1 MNAAANQSTANNKS
15 IVFAAAH
22 KVAKAMKAN
31 VANEK
36 TAYAVCLAA
45 ALKMAFAAAK
55 AADSFDEAIDGMI
68 ADMGKAY
75 ATPRQIIAERI
86 IRETP
91 KAYWVYVEVATYRR
105 FDVMT
110 GKKIRETYTTSV
122 CVAKSQI
129 DDAGIASDWI
139 ISTLMKEEG
148 GVEFVTFKNVGDV
161 KK

>member
-22 KVAKAMKAN
+22 KVAKAMRAN

-36 TAYAVCLAA
+36 TAYAVCLSA

-55 AADSFDEAIDGMI
+55 ADNFDEVIDGMI

-110 GKKIRETYTTSV
+110 GKRLRETHTTSV

-129 DDAGIASDWI
+129 DDDGIASDWI
-139 ISTLMKEEG
+139 ISTLMKEQG
-148 GVEFVTFKNVGDV
+148 GAEFVKFKNVNDV
-161 KK
+161 EK

>member
-1 MNAAANQSTANNKS
+1 MNAAINQPATSSKQ
-15 IVFAAAH
+15 IVFATAH
-22 KVAKAMKAN
+22 KIAKAMKAN

-55 AADSFDEAIDGMI
+55 ADNFDEVIEGYV

-129 DDAGIASDWI
+129 DDDGIASDWI
-139 ISTLMKEEG
+139 IDTLMKQEG
-148 GVEFVTFKNVGDV
+148 GVEFITFKNVGDV
-161 KK
+161 EK

>member
-1 MNAAANQSTANNKS
+1 MNAANQSTASNKS

-22 KVAKAMKAN
+22 KVAKAMRAN

-36 TAYAVCLAA
+36 TAYAVCLSA
-45 ALKMAFAAAK
+45 ALKMVFAAAK
-55 AADSFDEAIDGMI
+55 AADNFDEAIDGMI

-75 ATPRQIIAERI
+75 APPRQIIAERI

-110 GKKIRETYTTSV
+110 GKRLRETYTTSV

-129 DDAGIASDWI
+129 DDNGIASDWI
-139 ISTLMKEEG
+139 ISTLMKEQG
-148 GVEFVTFKNVGDV
+148 GAEFVKFKNVNDV
-161 KK
+161 EK